1 MGEILLQGNAGN
13 LKHQIQLHSI
23 LQKFKSY
30 PRLSISTFYVLRFIQ
45 IECKTF
51 KYFPNLILENLNSKS
66 KKEDMHYLIN
76 QTFGK

>member
-13 LKHQIQLHSI
+13 LKHQIQLQSI

-45 IECKTF
+45 IECKTC